1 MKTGS
6 MTGGQGEANETSSA
20 SLISDD
26 YDQVPYVS
34 MPIEASQPACLT
46 AMAQLHGLSP
56 PPPDRA
62 RVLELG
68 CASGGNIVP
77 LAARFPAAT
86 FTGFDLS
93 ATHVASARRRIAA
106 LGLKNI
112 TIGQGDL
119 TTLDLK
125 DQTFDTIICHGV
137 FSWVPHATQDAI
149 LRICSRHLS
158 AQGVVFLSFNVL
170 PGWHQRN
177 IVRDICLE
185 HARIEKSPA
194 GRVAKAREILNEI
207 AKSVST
213 TTPYGVMLHNEV
225 ANLKTLPASYL
236 LGEFL
241 VTENHAYTLSQF
253 ADRAKALGLS
263 YLSECDLASSLPETA
278 QPTAATTIRRLA
290 GPDPI
295 SVQNYT
301 DIFSGRTFR
310 RSLLVRTEQAG
321 AVKPANARW
330 LCGLHLS
337 CALRK
342 SGRAAE
348 PGFYDRFKRLVAA
361 KDAATQ
367 NALMLLSQS
376 YPSTVAF
383 DELKALATTAKSQ
396 NDLISAIYKLVSE
409 GAATVYALPL
419 RCGSAQ
425 AKQPEV
431 WPLARAEAQSGQSW
445 VTSLHH
451 RSIPLNKI
459 LLFLIPRMDGATDKI
474 SLQRNLA
481 AALSSD
487 DLSPPVD
494 AKRTATPTGANAHQA
509 IAADYLKRGLE
520 YLAVNALLVPEE
532 KVGGT

>member
-1 MKTGS
+1 
-6 MTGGQGEANETSSA
+6 MTGIEGGANGSTSA
-20 SLISDD
+20 SLLGDR
-26 YDQVPYVS
+26 YDQIPYVS
-34 MPIEASQPACLT
+34 MPIEASQPVCLG
-46 AMAQLHGLSP
+46 AIAQMHGLTLAG
-56 PPPDRA
+56 PDRA

-86 FTGFDLS
+86 FTGVDL
-93 ATHVASARRRIAA
+93 AAAHVASAHSRIAA

-112 TIGQGDL
+112 VIRQGDL
-119 TTLDLK
+119 ATIDLK

-137 FSWVPHATQDAI
+137 FSWVPPATQDAI

-158 AQGVVFLSFNVL
+158 AHGVVFLSFNVL

-185 HARIEKSPA
+185 HSKSETSPVA
-194 GRVAKAREILNEI
+194 RVAKAREILSEL

-241 VTENHAYTLSQF
+241 VAENHACTLGQF
-253 ADRAKALGLS
+253 AARVKAFGLS
-263 YLSECDLASSLPETA
+263 YLSECDLASSLPETVL
-278 QPTAATTIRRLA
+278 PSAAATIRRLA

-310 RSLLVRTEQAG
+310 RALLVRNEQSD
-321 AVKPANARW
+321 AVKPANARQ
-330 LCGLHLS
+330 LSGLHLS

-348 PGFYDRFKRLVAA
+348 VGFYDRFKRLVAA
-361 KDAATQ
+361 KDAATLD
-367 NALMLLSQS
+367 ALTLLSQR
-376 YPSTVAF
+376 YPSTVPF
-383 DELKALATTAKSQ
+383 DGLSALATTAKSR
-396 NDLISAIYKLVSE
+396 NDLIAAIYKLVSD

-431 WPLARAEAQSGQSW
+431 WPLARLEAQSGQNW

-459 LLFLIPRMDGATDKI
+459 LLYLVPRVDGTTDH
-474 SLQRNLA
+474 STLLSNLA
-481 AALSSD
+481 SALASE
-487 DLSPPVD
+487 DLSLPTD
-494 AKRTATPTGANAHQA
+494 FKRTATVAGDNAHKA

-520 YLAVNALLVPEE
+520 YLAVNALLLPE
-532 KVGGT
+532 KSGHGKSAVV